1 MNAHLFEL
9 VLSIKR
15 KCLSTEEQVQKE
27 LDLSPAE
34 FSGLLSIKS
43 RERVS
48 GNVFSER
55 MGLSP
60 SRGSRVLWRLVSRGF
75 IRMEVD
81 AEDRRNIVISLS
93 PQGKNM
99 KKRLNQR
106 MLKCER
112 KILSSL
118 PEEMV
123 DEIKGS
129 LSVLEKAM

>member
-27 LDLSPAE
+27 LKLSPAE
-34 FSGLLSIKS
+34 FNGLLSIKS
-43 RERVS
+43 RELVT
-48 GNVFSER
+48 GNMFAER

-81 AEDRRNIVISLS
+81 AEDRRNIVISLTQ
-93 PQGKNM
+93 QGKNM

-112 KILSSL
+112 KIISSL
-118 PEEMV
+118 PEDRV